1 MTLEPLKLG
10 EATLI
15 TMSTKNLEQSRSFYD
30 KLGYT
35 KVIENA
41 PTDNQLKLTD
51 QTLVIQLKEE
61 ENSYLGLTYFTEFL
75 DEKVAAIESRDIEI
89 DEKIEKA
96 GQLSEIFLSSPNGLR
111 ISLNNADLKNIYQP
125 QGLTLLNFPEEDF
138 LNPEKY
144 PNPKCGVF
152 GEFSQSVTDLEKS
165 IGFWEKLGFNALS
178 VNQEP
183 YPWAIMS
190 DQLNILGL
198 HQTEDFTQSAI
209 TYFASDMKNRISQLK
224 AVGITSIK
232 PFTID
237 DDANAIVTA
246 PEGMQIFLFSF

>member
-1 MTLEPLKLG
+1 MTLEQLILG

-35 KVIENA
+35 KVNENA
-41 PTDNQLKLTD
+41 PTDNQMKITD
-51 QTLVIQLKEE
+51 QTLVIELKEDD
-61 ENSYLGLTYFTEFL
+61 NSYLGLTYFTEYL
-75 DEKVAAIESRDIEI
+75 DEKVTAIESRGIEI

-96 GQLSEIFLSSPNGLR
+96 GQLSEISLSSPNGLR
-111 ISLNNADLKNIYQP
+111 INLNNADSKKVYQP

-144 PNPKCGVF
+144 PNPRCGVF
-152 GEFSQSVTDLEKS
+152 GEFSQSVTDLQKS

-209 TYFASDMKNRISQLK
+209 TYFASDMKNRISRLK
-224 AVGITSIK
+224 EVGITSIK
-232 PFTID
+232 PFSID
-237 DDANAIVTA
+237 DAANAIITT

>member
-1 MTLEPLKLG
+1 MTLEQLILG

-35 KVIENA
+35 KLNENA
-41 PTDNQLKLTD
+41 PTDNQMKITD
-51 QTLVIQLKEE
+51 QTLVIELKEDD
-61 ENSYLGLTYFTEFL
+61 NSYLGLTYFTEYL
-75 DEKVAAIESRDIEI
+75 DEKVTAIESRGIEI

-96 GQLSEIFLSSPNGLR
+96 GQLSEISLSSPNGLR
-111 ISLNNADLKNIYQP
+111 INLNNADSKKVYQP

-144 PNPKCGVF
+144 PNPRCGVF
-152 GEFSQSVTDLEKS
+152 GEFSQSVTDLQKS
-165 IGFWEKLGFNALS
+165 IDFWEKLGFNALS

-209 TYFASDMKNRISQLK
+209 TYFASDMKNRISRLK
-224 AVGITSIK
+224 EIGITSIK
-232 PFTID
+232 PFSID
-237 DDANAIVTA
+237 DAANAIVTT